1 MKTIMV
7 FGATGLLGAY
17 ISLHFHGKGWKVIA
31 VGRRKSDNGF
41 FAGYFCRLWHS
52 LLFGGHHNEG

>member
-41 FAGYFCRLWHS
+41 FAGYGIPYLS
-52 LLFGGHHNEG
+52 LIHI

>member
-41 FAGYFCRLWHS
+41 CRLWHS

>member
-41 FAGYFCRLWHS
+41 LPAMAFLTIRWTS
-52 LLFGGHHNEG
+52 

>member
-31 VGRRKSDNGF
+31 VGRRKSDNG
-41 FAGYFCRLWHS
+41 LWHS

>member
-41 FAGYFCRLWHS
+41 FAGLWHS